1 MAGESSWGEGGE
13 REDRQDGGD
22 PRGRREPGNVS
33 GDVVGAAV
41 PDGGDRGGVWGDA
54 GGGASGGG
62 GARGPGT
69 SAQRVV
75 VCAVSAVDLSGW
87 GAGAWGAGRW
97 GAVSVWTGA
106 SGGIQAG
113 RRAGGRGEGAYISDG
128 TALEIAD
135 GRRDERDGGRGVGS
149 GRADGGDGEVVGGW
163 DSYDRE
169 AGAAIEVAGA
179 EGGAGAECRESGAGC
194 ADAGVDGATQ
204 GGVRWGTSSS
214 LGRSR
219 SRGRCT
225 SSWGCRWERRS
236 RRIG

>member
-41 PDGGDRGGVWGDA
+41 PDGGDRGGGWGGA

-62 GARGPGT
+62 ARRGAGTRAPGGVGWGGGGT
-69 SAQRVV
+69 GVPGAGAQGGVG
-75 VCAVSAVDLSGW
+75 CAVSAVDLSGW

-113 RRAGGRGEGAYISDG
+113 RRAGGRGEGAY
-128 TALEIAD
+128 
-135 GRRDERDGGRGVGS
+135 R
-149 GRADGGDGEVVGGW
+149 
-163 DSYDRE
+163 
-169 AGAAIEVAGA
+169 
-179 EGGAGAECRESGAGC
+179 
-194 ADAGVDGATQ
+194 
-204 GGVRWGTSSS
+204 
-214 LGRSR
+214 
-219 SRGRCT
+219 
-225 SSWGCRWERRS
+225 
-236 RRIG
+236 

>member
-62 GARGPGT
+62 ATRVPGT

-87 GAGAWGAGRW
+87 GAGAWGA
-97 GAVSVWTGA
+97 
-106 SGGIQAG
+106 
-113 RRAGGRGEGAYISDG
+113 
-128 TALEIAD
+128 
-135 GRRDERDGGRGVGS
+135 DGGE
-149 GRADGGDGEVVGGW
+149 GEVVGGW

>member
-62 GARGPGT
+62 ATRVPGT

-97 GAVSVWTGA
+97 GALGGGPA
-106 SGGIQAG
+106 SGDVTG
-113 RRAGGRGEGAYISDG
+113 REEESSGQDVGGGG
-128 TALEIAD
+128 T
-135 GRRDERDGGRGVGS
+135 
-149 GRADGGDGEVVGGW
+149 GGDGGGGGQGGE
-163 DSYDRE
+163 R
-169 AGAAIEVAGA
+169 GIEVWVSARG
-179 EGGAGAECRESGAGC
+179 
-194 ADAGVDGATQ
+194 DGA
-204 GGVRWGTSSS
+204 
-214 LGRSR
+214 
-219 SRGRCT
+219 
-225 SSWGCRWERRS
+225 
-236 RRIG
+236 